1 MSQGRTGVQPRR
13 IELKGV
19 AVDYLL
25 RRSARRSLALGVG
38 PGGVVVRAPL
48 GASLGAVEGFL
59 GDHADWL
66 LDKLAQGAAR
76 AEAAFRVADGASL
89 PVLGEPVRLVLQG
102 RGRSGH
108 WRGGADGQE
117 ELVLPETLGEAA
129 LLRALEAR
137 ALPWF
142 QERVGEYCHRLGVAA
157 PPVRLTRA
165 RTRWGSCSQRSGIR
179 LHWRLIH
186 LAPELIDYVVAHEV
200 AHLREMNHS
209 PRFWGVVAG
218 LYPGWAEARRQLRVA
233 ARALP
238 VIHPGDGRALAE

>member
-1 MSQGRTGVQPRR
+1 LSQGRAGVQSRR

-25 RRSARRSLALGVG
+25 RRSPRRSLALRVDE
-38 PGGVVVRAPL
+38 GGVRVGAPL
-48 GASLGAVEGFL
+48 GTLMGAVEGFL
-59 GDHADWL
+59 RDHADWL
-66 LDKLAQGAAR
+66 LDKLAQRAAR

-89 PVLGEPVRLVLQG
+89 PVLGEPVRLILQG
-102 RGRSGH
+102 RGRTAR

-117 ELVLPETLGEAA
+117 ELVLPEGRGEAA

-142 QERVGEYCHRLGVAA
+142 RERVVEHCLRLGVAV

-186 LAPELIDYVVAHEV
+186 LTPELIDYVVAHEV
-200 AHLREMNHS
+200 AHLKEMNHS
-209 PRFWGVVAG
+209 PRFWRVVEG
-218 LYPGWAEARRQLRVA
+218 LYPGWRDARRRLGEA
-233 ARALP
+233 ARSLP
-238 VIHPGDGRALAE
+238 VIHPGDGRALVE